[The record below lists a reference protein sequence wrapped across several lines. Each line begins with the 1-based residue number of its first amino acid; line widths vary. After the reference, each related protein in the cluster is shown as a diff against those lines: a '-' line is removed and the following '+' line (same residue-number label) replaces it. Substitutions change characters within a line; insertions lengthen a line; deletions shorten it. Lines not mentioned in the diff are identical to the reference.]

1 MNVFNDLIQ
10 SNFIRTPV
18 VYIYTCTHATKK
30 YVKKKSVPIRMIFLI
45 LQYMYILQSVYSH
58 SEYKL
63 YSVA

>member
-18 VYIYTCTHATKK
+18 VYIHVHMQRKK